1 MHKFPHLYREP
12 KAAAAAELA
21 LVTPLLLALMFVSA
35 ELGNFFADQH
45 ALEKQVRDGARYASR
60 LEFNTTYACPD
71 SVFQDSDWRTKTINV
86 TKNGAVSGAGIPR
99 WTAYWDRTCTGDSQT
114 VSASIRCVNKSA
126 VATTTN
132 GPTGLYSSLAGTTIP
147 VVKVSGAV
155 EYRSVLGRLG
165 LDLAN
170 VCLRADSEAAVQ
182 GL

>member
-1 MHKFPHLYREP
+1 MLKLARLFHNRN
-12 KAAAAAELA
+12 AAAAAEMA
-21 LVTPLLLALMFVSA
+21 LVTPLLLGLMFGSA

-71 SVFQDSDWRTKTINV
+71 SVFQDADWRTKTINV
-86 TKNGAVSGAGIPR
+86 TKNGAVSGAGNPR
-99 WTAYWDRTCTGDSQT
+99 WTTYWDRSCTGGSQT
-114 VSASIRCVNKSA
+114 VTASIRCVNKSA

-165 LDLAN
+165 LDLTN